1 MFLEV
6 VMVDATYKLL
16 DLKVP
21 IYILL
26 AVDGDGLSEIVALFI
41 VAEETEP
48 VICSAV
54 EAFKKHN
61 SDWEKTCV
69 VMSDKDF
76 NERQAFANCFPQASL
91 LICLYHALRSFRRE
105 VTMEKMGITADE
117 RNKCLEIFTKLIYSR
132 SSEEYDANLQSLK
145 DTKFKAVTSYFH
157 ENWHPI
163 RHQWVTCFKDDS
175 FSLGETTNNRL
186 ESTNAKIKSAC
197 SKHGSLLQF
206 FTEFFAVLGAL
217 RNERKHHH
225 LMAMTR
231 RPANSTSLDEDL
243 ERYSNY
249 LTTYAFQHV
258 QKQVQLAKQVK
269 VKQTLP
275 NNQFVVERS
284 AELSVM
290 VTPDQ
295 CGCNYG
301 TKIGLPCRHILK
313 VRSIQKLPLFD
324 EALVA
329 KRWSSSYYRES
340 AVGRFEVL
348 ESQSQESN
356 DITTIEEDG
365 NKEKILS
372 EAQKYRKALKVA
384 QILASTACEGGMR
397 TFNVRFAQMQ
407 KLLDS
412 WQTSKVL
419 CLEDISDKVA
429 HSHVVTR
436 PTDRKPILSD
446 VLTKKYVQKKKMM
459 KLISVLL
466 L

>member
-1 MFLEV
+1 
-6 VMVDATYKLL
+6 
-16 DLKVP
+16 
-21 IYILL
+21 
-26 AVDGDGLSEIVALFI
+26 
-41 VAEETEP
+41 
-48 VICSAV
+48 
-54 EAFKKHN
+54 
-61 SDWEKTCV
+61 
-69 VMSDKDF
+69 
-76 NERQAFANCFPQASL
+76 
-91 LICLYHALRSFRRE
+91 
-105 VTMEKMGITADE
+105 
-117 RNKCLEIFTKLIYSR
+117 
-132 SSEEYDANLQSLK
+132 
-145 DTKFKAVTSYFH
+145 
-157 ENWHPI
+157 
-163 RHQWVTCFKDDS
+163 
-175 FSLGETTNNRL
+175 
-186 ESTNAKIKSAC
+186 
-197 SKHGSLLQF
+197 
-206 FTEFFAVLGAL
+206 
-217 RNERKHHH
+217 
-225 LMAMTR
+225 MAMTR
-231 RPANSTSLDEDL
+231 RPTNSTSLDEDL

-275 NNQFVVERS
+275 NNQFVVEPS

-446 VLTKKYVQKKKMM
+446 VLTKKVCPEEENDEIDLSSTSVSITDGHSRESFQNE
-459 KLISVLL
+459 LSSGENNGIDDNCPSFIAEDSSTDFISMQDVKGSNGCESKIQENLVIL
-466 L
+466 T